1 MLFPLASQDQVCRS
15 ANRKTQNCLLMPSV
29 TLLLIAIA
37 SSIGWFPYSE
47 LRAEPGY
54 KSKSGNIASTSPQFI
69 VYTSHAQLKLQ
80 YGFQHQTTDPGD
92 DNHLV
97 AAQFTIRF

>member
-1 MLFPLASQDQVCRS
+1 
-15 ANRKTQNCLLMPSV
+15 MPCV

-47 LRAEPGY
+47 LGAEPGY

-69 VYTSHAQLKLQ
+69 VYTSHAQPKLQ
-80 YGFQHQTTDPGD
+80 YDFQHETTGSGD
-92 DNHLV
+92 DNPLV
-97 AAQFTIRF
+97 AAQFTKTVLRLVLF